1 MLRENGYDG
10 EIQVGGIEGWKASG
24 QELVSP
30 APE

>member
-10 EIQVGGIEGWKASG
+10 EIQVGGIEGWKAAG
-24 QELVSP
+24 QELVA